1 MRLGATYDT
10 GAVAVLSENHILSGL
25 LESLEASELTIERG
39 CTTAVKSHFKTK
51 LENLG
56 WVGSYQLNSLVGVS
70 VNFYFPGVA
79 AVQIQTGN
87 SARAFYDLLKLQ
99 SLFDEGVIRAGILI
113 VFHAAESKI
122 VNGNVANYEAVVE
135 QHQNL
140 FRKQI
145 DMPLLILGI
154 GK

>member
-10 GAVAVLSENHILSGL
+10 GGIAVLEEHDLVTGL
-25 LESLEASELTIERG
+25 LGSLEAGAVTIEKG
-39 CTTAVKSHFKTK
+39 CTSSVKAHVGSK
-51 LENLG
+51 LEALG
-56 WVGSYQLNSLVGVS
+56 WVGNYQLNRLVGVS
-70 VNFYFPGVA
+70 VNFYYPGVA

-99 SLFDEGVIRAGILI
+99 SLFDEGVIKVGVLV

-140 FRKQI
+140 FRNQI
-145 DMPLLILGI
+145 NLPLTILGI
-154 GK
+154 GR